1 MKKRNNEV
9 TIKINVS
16 DDLLGALANMMMMS
30 NMPMP
35 VQALQSMT
43 SQSTTEIPPKAPMGF
58 RNTETKSDK
67 KCP

>member
-1 MKKRNNEV
+1 MKKRNNEL

-35 VQALQSMT
+35 MQALQSMA

-58 RNTETKSDK
+58 RTPEEKAK
-67 KCP
+67 R

>member
-1 MKKRNNEV
+1 MKKRNNEL

-35 VQALQSMT
+35 MQALQSMA
-43 SQSTTEIPPKAPMGF
+43 SQSTAEIPPKAPMGF
-58 RNTETKSDK
+58 RSTESKTDK

>member
-1 MKKRNNEV
+1 MKKRNNEI

-16 DDLLGALANMMMMS
+16 DDMLGALANMMMMS

-35 VQALQSMT
+35 MQALQSMA

-58 RNTETKSDK
+58 RSHEEKSAK
-67 KCP
+67 K

>member
-1 MKKRNNEV
+1 MKKRNNEL
-9 TIKINVS
+9 TIKINLS

-35 VQALQSMT
+35 MQALQSMA
-43 SQSTTEIPPKAPMGF
+43 SQSTTEIPPKTPMGF
-58 RNTETKSDK
+58 RSAESKTDK